1 MITLMSGK
9 PRVSVIMAV
18 HNEERFLAEG
28 LESVLAQTFT
38 DWEVIVSDDG
48 STDATPTIA
57 RAFAEREPERIRMLR
72 SEHNQGKP
80 FALNRALAA
89 RRGELIAWLDG
100 DDVMLPDKLDR
111 QVAVLDANPDAAG
124 CCHDAEMFDS
134 LSGAELG
141 RFSLVA
147 NGTPLR
153 SGGVELWFDPTYRML
168 PSATMIR
175 SSLCPPDGFDE
186 RLTYTNDWLFD
197 IEVFRHGPCIAIED
211 ALVRYRRHDHNLS
224 TRGETSGVTYE
235 EGLMAMAIVSARYP
249 ALQRRARTICTALM
263 LGQARRA
270 LARREWDIAARQG
283 LGAYGAGGVV
293 GMLDVTVAMARARQ
307 RRSHSD

>member
-1 MITLMSGK
+1 MSET

-28 LESVLAQTFT
+28 IESVLAQSFT
-38 DWEVIVSDDG
+38 DWELIVSDDG
-48 STDATPTIA
+48 STDATPAIA
-57 RAFAEREPERIRMLR
+57 RAFAEREPERVRVLR
-72 SEHNQGKP
+72 CEQNQGKP

-89 RRGELIAWLDG
+89 HRGELIAWLDG
-100 DDVMLPDKLDR
+100 DDLMFPEKLAR
-111 QVAVLDANPDAAG
+111 QVAALDANRGAAG

-147 NGTPLR
+147 NGMPLR

-175 SSLCPPDGFDE
+175 SSLCPAGGFDE

-224 TRGETSGVTYE
+224 TRGEATGATYE
-235 EGLMAMAIVSARYP
+235 EGLMAMAIVAARYP

-270 LARREWDIAARQG
+270 LAVGERRRAARHG
-283 LGAYGAGGVV
+283 LDAYGAGGIV
-293 GMLDVTVAMARARQ
+293 GVLDVALAMARAR
-307 RRSHSD
+307 RRRRARMP